1 MPENIGDIS
10 NQNAELHT
18 IKMNNQLA
26 NVPRVKIDNEDHFH
40 ERRAKQAVER
50 VHELPTPPPET
61 SISDTLFQSTS
72 HIRTSIICSSRQTI
86 AVIGVGY
93 IGLELANA
101 FGETHDVVAFDV
113 DQHRLQ
119 DIGPGLTNDRIHLT
133 NNPLDIAE
141 ATHFLICVP
150 TLLREGSVDASPLRD
165 AIGLV
170 SEYARPG
177 STVVIESSVAVGMS
191 RRLLKDLLGPKCLKA
206 GMSPERADPGRE
218 FPALRDIPKII
229 SAFDDIMPGSLE
241 SIKNL
246 YGGVFRHLVPVSSP
260 EVAEMAKLY
269 ENCQRMVCIAFANEM
284 ADACHSSGIDAGEV
298 STAAAT
304 KPFGYYP
311 YFPGLGV
318 GGHCIPVNP
327 HYLLSNF
334 TLPLLQSATER
345 MSSRPVVLANQ
356 MMNRLFCRKISQDSL
371 ACDLRVLVV
380 GASFK
385 RGQKSIS
392 NSPSVALMKHLRV
405 YWKVD
410 VEFVDPLVPHNALP
424 DISKLDEN
432 TRWNV
437 NSLKKEFHAIIVALC
452 QPGLD
457 YEVLKCLEEVL
468 VEDFTFSLDV

>member
-1 MPENIGDIS
+1 
-10 NQNAELHT
+10 
-18 IKMNNQLA
+18 
-26 NVPRVKIDNEDHFH
+26 
-40 ERRAKQAVER
+40 
-50 VHELPTPPPET
+50 
-61 SISDTLFQSTS
+61 
-72 HIRTSIICSSRQTI
+72 
-86 AVIGVGY
+86 
-93 IGLELANA
+93 
-101 FGETHDVVAFDV
+101 
-113 DQHRLQ
+113 
-119 DIGPGLTNDRIHLT
+119 
-133 NNPLDIAE
+133 
-141 ATHFLICVP
+141 
-150 TLLREGSVDASPLRD
+150 
-165 AIGLV
+165 
-170 SEYARPG
+170 
-177 STVVIESSVAVGMS
+177 
-191 RRLLKDLLGPKCLKA
+191 
-206 GMSPERADPGRE
+206 MSPERADPGRE

-260 EVAEMAKLY
+260 EVAEMTKLY

-284 ADACHSSGIDAGEV
+284 ADACNSSGIDAGEV

-304 KPFGYYP
+304 KPFGYHP

-345 MSSRPVVLANQ
+345 MSSRPVILANQ
-356 MMNRLFCRKISQDSL
+356 VMHRLFCKKIGRDSL
-371 ACDLRVLVV
+371 ACDLRALVV

-410 VEFVDPLVPHNALP
+410 VEFVDPLVPQNALP

-437 NSLKKEFHAIIVALC
+437 NSLKKEFHAVIVTLC

-457 YEVLKCLEEVL
+457 YEVLKCLEGVL
-468 VEDFTFSLDV
+468 VEDFTFSLEL